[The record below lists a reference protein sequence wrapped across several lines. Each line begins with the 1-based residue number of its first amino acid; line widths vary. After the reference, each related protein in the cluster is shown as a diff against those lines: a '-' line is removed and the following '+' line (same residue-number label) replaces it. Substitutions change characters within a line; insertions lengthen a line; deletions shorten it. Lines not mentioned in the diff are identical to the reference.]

1 MQSQTYTYQGISGL
15 KAISEHFGVPKGTL
29 STRITQMGMSLEE
42 AIHAGDSVKSRR
54 KCKHE
59 YNGIQGLKNIAAS
72 VGICHQTLNHRMMKG
87 MTLEEAIAAGK
98 KMPYPRQRKESGARK
113 RKPQQRK
120 QTQTQGVRTPDL
132 LDAHWK
138 LALGMRDWS

>member
-87 MTLEEAIAAGK
+87 MTLEEAIAAG
-98 KMPYPRQRKESGARK
+98 RKCHIPASVKNRGLENVSRSSASKHKHRAS
-113 RKPQQRK
+113 
-120 QTQTQGVRTPDL
+120 
-132 LDAHWK
+132 AHLTYWM
-138 LALGMRDWS
+138 LTGNSL